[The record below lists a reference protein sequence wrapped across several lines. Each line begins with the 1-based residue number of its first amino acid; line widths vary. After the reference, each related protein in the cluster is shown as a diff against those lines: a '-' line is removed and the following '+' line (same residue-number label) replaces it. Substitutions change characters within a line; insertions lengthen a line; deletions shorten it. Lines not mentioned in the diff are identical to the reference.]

1 MTRSPT
7 ATAILSPSIR
17 SHSPERHAC
26 PDSKLTH
33 TAHST
38 VLDSY
43 GSLVLW
49 GRGERCGLRRKCGRG
64 RRGRV
69 WRTRRVKGRNMYMM
83 FMSTTSNCKLTV
95 DKCIHKL
102 IASVHRNM
110 KSNITYMYT
119 HMYIYNVHPLYTLHT
134 PHTYKYY
141 M

>member
-17 SHSPERHAC
+17 SHSPERHVQT
-26 PDSKLTH
+26 PNLH
-33 TAHST
+33 TQHTPPYWTAMAA
-38 VLDSY
+38 LY
-43 GSLVLW
+43 CG
-49 GRGERCGLRRKCGRG
+49 GGGRCGLRRKCGRG

-102 IASVHRNM
+102 IAGVHRNM